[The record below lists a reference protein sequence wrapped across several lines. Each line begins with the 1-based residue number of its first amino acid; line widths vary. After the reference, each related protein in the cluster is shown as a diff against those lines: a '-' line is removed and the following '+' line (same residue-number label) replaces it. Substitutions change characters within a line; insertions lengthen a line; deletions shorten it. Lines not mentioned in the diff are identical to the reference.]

1 MDILVVVNESP
12 WGSSLAGAAQRFV
25 KAALDAGEAVP
36 AVFFQNDG
44 VYNALAGRAS
54 DDGLPS
60 PIETWC
66 ELAGEKGTQM
76 LLCSAA
82 SARRLDRQAADS
94 LPDAFREAGLAAMW
108 ELARRCDRVVTF

>member
-1 MDILVVVNESP
+1 MDILVIVNESP
-12 WGSSLAGAAQRFV
+12 WGSSLAGTAQRFI
-25 KAALDAGEAVP
+25 KAAVDAGETVP

-44 VYNALAGRAS
+44 VYNATAGRAS

-60 PIETWC
+60 PFETWC
-66 ELAGEKGTQM
+66 ELARDQGVRL

-82 SARRLDRQAADS
+82 SARRLDQPAVDS

-108 ELARRCDRVVTF
+108 ELAQRCDRVVTF